1 MKFRTICTSAA
12 LTLAAVNVNAATVLD
27 ITDGFSANGIKN
39 YSFQITAPGSYE
51 ATLTDYNFPDTF
63 TSLALSINKAP
74 TILGSITHAGSFTFN
89 AATTGTYTALVF
101 GKPGTTT
108 GFSSFGLTVA
118 AVPEPET
125 YAMMLA
131 GLGLVGVIAR
141 RRKTS
146 MAATLA

>member
-1 MKFRTICTSAA
+1 MQIRTIGSALVLA
-12 LTLAAVNVNAATVLD
+12 LTAVSAQAATVLD
-27 ITDGFSANGIKN
+27 VTDGFSANGIKN
-39 YSFQITAPGSYE
+39 YTFQITAPGSYL

-74 TILGSITHAGSFTFN
+74 TILGSIPHAGSFTFN

-131 GLGLVGVIAR
+131 GLGLIGVIAR
-141 RRKTS
+141 RRKES
-146 MAATLA
+146 AVAAQA